1 MAPIRPG
8 PVVSHVLMVL
18 VAMLNICILS
28 YDAGMIN
35 NLNAVQPYLDH
46 FKLNSDLIG
55 LNVAIISAGSIL
67 GAPIV
72 GPVVDR
78 WGRKTGLGLGSVC
91 IILGVLLQASAPNVT
106 QLIVGRFIIGFATIV
121 NGSIAP
127 MWVMELAAPKYRSI
141 LSNSVLVSVP
151 FTSFFVSCIILG
163 IYNKKS
169 DWAWRGIMLGEA
181 VPSIVSLCLLPFV
194 DESPRWLF
202 RKGRVEEA
210 TNVLVRLHANGDRN
224 NPIVAEESQ
233 EILGAL
239 ENEKEG
245 QGGWKELVSPTPNL
259 KRFTIAVLMNIFY
272 QILGGNMILYFSSF
286 LIRKLGVSSS
296 RTIILINMALL
307 LWKAFCSLGG
317 VFIIDK
323 IGTRK
328 PLITGTSATIILFGL
343 LSGLSY
349 LTEANPDNNSYA
361 IGAII
366 VVALFLTAVST
377 SWMIL
382 AYTYPPE
389 VLRYS
394 QRAKG
399 VVVAQAI
406 GYAFSFLNLYTI
418 PLAIEKLSWRFYAI
432 NGGWNLGILAVV
444 IWLFVETKGRTLE
457 EIDEIFDGMVHKND
471 VIVGSKIAPDF
482 EQEEAGETGSITKKS
497 LTKATSRASGRE

>member
-1 MAPIRPG
+1 
-8 PVVSHVLMVL
+8 
-18 VAMLNICILS
+18 MLNICILS

-35 NLNAVQPYLDH
+35 NLNAVQPYFEH
-46 FKLNSDLIG
+46 FNLNSDLIG
-55 LNVAIISAGSIL
+55 LNVAIISAGSIF

-78 WGRKTGLGLGSVC
+78 WGRKTGLALGSVC
-91 IILGVLLQASAPNVT
+91 IIIGVALQASAPKVA

-151 FTSFFVSCIILG
+151 FTSFFVACVILG
-163 IYNKKS
+163 IYNKQS
-169 DWAWRGIMLGEA
+169 DWAWRGIMLVEA

-202 RKGRVEEA
+202 RKGREEEA
-210 TNVLVRLHANGDRN
+210 NEVLARLHAGGDPHH
-224 NPIVAEESQ
+224 PIVVAEAQ

-239 ENEKEG
+239 EHEKQG
-245 QGGWKELVSPTPNL
+245 QGGWKDLVSPAPNL

-286 LIRKLGVSSS
+286 LIRSLGVSNR

-307 LWKAFCSLGG
+307 LWKAFWSLAG
-317 VFIIDK
+317 VFIIDRV
-323 IGTRK
+323 GARK
-328 PLITGTSATIILFGL
+328 PLIAGTSATVVLFGL

-349 LTEANPDNNSYA
+349 LTGVHEDNNGYA
-361 IGAII
+361 IGAIV
-366 VVALFLTAVST
+366 VVALFLAAVST

-382 AYTYPPE
+382 AYTYPPT

-406 GYAFSFLNLYTI
+406 GYAFSFLNLYTA
-418 PLAIEKLSWRFYAI
+418 PLAIEKISWRYYAI
-432 NGGWNLGILAVV
+432 NGGWNFGILVV
-444 IWLFVETKGRTLE
+444 VVWLFVETKGRTLE
-457 EIDEIFDGMVHKND
+457 EMDELFDGVVHTSG
-471 VIVGSKIAPDF
+471 VIVGQKIAANL
-482 EQEEAGETGSITKKS
+482 EQEAFGDAGSIAKRRLTAVSTK
-497 LTKATSRASGRE
+497 TSNKE